1 MFSLPNLAIQ
11 IIAGGFVGFIT
22 NTFAINMLFKEYTRF
37 RFGGVIKKTKDEFI
51 LNISQLVEDSI
62 ITHETVYKEFSKD
75 TFRETIKVVLD
86 DILEKSLDETLG
98 DVKLGEIH
106 EFDAFVESAK
116 QNFEPDLDQGIQD
129 ILGALLRLTN
139 FKDTISTENLSGIIA
154 AAIKR
159 ASQTIENTDI
169 FETTM
174 HSIINHMQDVKGS
187 ELLNKSIID
196 TLKSKLNEFLNIQNN
211 NYTQQHRDYLI
222 SNVNVIFDALNI
234 ETLILTEYERAL
246 DINLKKMFFNPKD
259 HHAKQY
265 IDVKID
271 NLLNSNDVERLL
283 SDLIDAFIMYLSKV
297 DKTIFDVVSLTFDD
311 RFEKFMSKS
320 LPIVFS
326 EAALFIKKYS
336 AELDDII
343 IDTLDQSIEN
353 STGFR
358 AYLVKLIKNSL
369 LDYLKNKSAPTKVI
383 IEILEAQ
390 DEAEIKHLSDKII
403 AFVKHKKI
411 SELAKILIEN
421 KSIDS
426 DKIAR
431 YILKYISQI
440 LKNLPTNEM
449 DKFTNKTIKAYMS
462 QEVDQKIRR
471 WIDNSARSF
480 LMDLLVKASNL
491 NRLTSSLINTLTQH
505 LENASLKAVCTTQ
518 EASITA
524 YLKSEVLNQL
534 RDCDAK
540 LSNWAAGQ
548 LKKTFDDKPMD
559 ALIPKDMILTIGEA
573 LNKLA
578 KDRIG
583 NTLDTLSAYEV
594 KNAKSLTHK
603 VDNLTGKMS
612 HYLHVLMGDHLEKI
626 MQGNVKKLVK
636 DNLNKYS
643 ADEICDLVHGF
654 MGKELKPITRL
665 GALFGGLVGIIPG
678 IFQSVGS
685 FDPRT
690 IFMNVIIF
698 AFVGWFTNVLAIE
711 MLFKPYTN
719 NKIISNI
726 PYFKRFSVGFIIKNK
741 QDFAVNMAHFVKN
754 DLLDV
759 GGIEEKLDVFYS
771 SYKATLI
778 ERSREDGTKFLLD
791 FLEKNKTEHI
801 RWMKEKSLLSLN
813 QKKAEI
819 ATKIVAVIDDY
830 KFGDDLINSISD
842 VVVKAV
848 ADNTDKI
855 NDAINDLLFE
865 LTTSHRLNDFI
876 VKQMAELDISTCG
889 EIGAA
894 QMMDRV
900 KKDFKVDELMV
911 AFYNKNREKRLSD
924 LIDPKSSDQ
933 VMSPIIDYL
942 LSKENLEKV
951 YSAVTSFF
959 QTEFNKDQTIDRAWH
974 GAIKKYGDRLITEFF
989 TSTNESLI
997 KLIDNHKKEFS
1008 NFVNQKIKDDLST
1021 FKKWGY
1027 NVLNMNQLVE
1037 NTVNELVKVPVPEF
1051 INKTRNDLESLVFN
1065 LVEKS
1070 VYTVKTSKIDN
1081 FIEKTGFDSIITA
1094 FIDKEDEN
1102 STVKKSL
1109 VNILGM
1115 LTDELGKV
1123 HLFTVAEIF
1132 DLDSKQKMVV
1142 RFEQEFLY
1150 AEKVMTDVIDR
1161 AQQAMTTQVSAL
1173 IHHYLFDVKAHCG
1186 DSKVLIFSKT
1196 EAHKK
1201 NLHHLIGAV
1210 GLDEMMR
1217 HIVRDNSYKVL
1228 SAFAYNQS
1236 VTDLIGKDRLGAV
1249 LCDGLKNVFEKE
1261 DFDDS
1266 LEEFIGTYYSVL
1278 LDKFPDTVPDAFMNA
1293 SLSYLTDAAFV
1304 SIKPNMNKILSD
1316 INFDLIT
1323 EKAINNMS
1331 GKEIHKLFYDFA
1343 GRYFKKLKLYG
1354 AFGGFFGINSL
1365 LGIIVGIPFV
1375 AYEALSGKGY
1385 IDR

>member
-37 RFGGVIKKTKDEFI
+37 KFGGVIKKTKDEFI
-51 LNISQLVEDSI
+51 VNISQLVEDSI
-62 ITHETVYKEFSKD
+62 ITHETVHKEFSKD
-75 TFRETIKVVLD
+75 TFRETIKIVLD
-86 DILEKSLDETLG
+86 DILEKSLDKTLG
-98 DVKLGEIH
+98 DVKLGEMPA
-106 EFDAFVESAK
+106 FDAFVKNVK
-116 QNFEPDLDQGIQD
+116 QNFEPDIDQGIQD
-129 ILGALLRLTN
+129 ILGALLGLTN
-139 FKDTISTENLSGIIA
+139 FKDTISTENLSNLIEA
-154 AAIKR
+154 VSKR
-159 ASQTIENTDI
+159 ASQTIEHTDI
-169 FETTM
+169 FETIM
-174 HSIINHMQDVKGS
+174 HSIINHMQEVKGS
-187 ELLNKSIID
+187 TLLNERVID
-196 TLKSKLNEFLNIQNN
+196 TIKSKLNEFLNIQNN

-222 SNVNVIFDALNI
+222 SNINVIFDALNI

-246 DINLKKMFFNPKD
+246 DINLKNLLFNPKE

-283 SDLIDAFIMYLSKV
+283 SDLIDAFIMYLSKM

-311 RFEKFMSKS
+311 RLEKFMSKL
-320 LPIVFS
+320 LPILFS

-336 AELDDII
+336 AELDGII
-343 IDTLDQSIEN
+343 IDTLDQSIES

-358 AYLVKLIKNSL
+358 SYLVKLIKKSL

-390 DEAEIKHLSDKII
+390 DEAEIKRLSDKII
-403 AFVKHKKI
+403 AFVKHRKI
-411 SELAKILIEN
+411 SEIAKILVDN

-431 YILKYISQI
+431 YILKYISKI
-440 LKNLPTNEM
+440 LKKLPTDGS
-449 DKFTNKTIKAYMS
+449 DKFTNKTIKVYMS

-471 WIDNSARSF
+471 WIENSARSF
-480 LMDLLVKASNL
+480 IMDLLVKASNL
-491 NRLTSSLINTLTQH
+491 NRLTTSLINTLTQH
-505 LENASLKAVCTTQ
+505 LENASLKAFCTSH

-524 YLKSEVLNQL
+524 YLKSEALNQL
-534 RDCDAK
+534 RNCDANR
-540 LSNWAAGQ
+540 SNWAAGQ
-548 LKKTFDDKPMD
+548 LKKTFDDKPLD
-559 ALIPKDMILTIGEA
+559 ALIPKDVILTIG
-573 LNKLA
+573 NTFNNLA
-578 KDRIG
+578 KDHIG
-583 NTLDTLSAYEV
+583 NTLDTLSTYEV

-603 VDNLTGKMS
+603 VDHLTGKMS
-612 HYLHVLMGDHLEKI
+612 RYLHVLIGDHLEKI
-626 MQGNVKKLVK
+626 MQGNVKNLVK

-678 IFQSVGS
+678 LFQSVGS
-685 FDPRT
+685 FDPRM
-690 IFMNVIIF
+690 IIMNVIIF

-711 MLFKPYTN
+711 MLFKPYTR
-719 NKIISNI
+719 NKILGNI

-759 GGIEEKLDVFYS
+759 DGIEEKLEVFYS
-771 SYKATLI
+771 SYKAILI
-778 ERSREDGTKFLLD
+778 ERSREDGIKYVLD

-801 RWMKEKSLLSLN
+801 HWMKEKLLLSLN

-819 ATKIVAVIDDY
+819 ATKIMAVIDNY
-830 KFGDDLINSISD
+830 KFGDDLIVSMSD
-842 VVVKAV
+842 LVVKAV
-848 ADNTDKI
+848 VDNTDKI

-865 LTTSHRLNDFI
+865 LTTTHRLNDFI
-876 VKQMAELDISTCG
+876 VKQMADWDISTFG

-894 QMMDRV
+894 QMMDRL
-900 KKDFKVDELMV
+900 KKDIKVDELVV
-911 AFYNKNREKRLSD
+911 AFYNKNRDKRLSD
-924 LIDPKSSDQ
+924 LIGPTISDQ
-933 VMSPIIDYL
+933 VVSPIIDYL
-942 LSKENLEKV
+942 LSKENLEKI

-959 QTEFNKDQTIDRAWH
+959 QTEFNKDQTIDQAWH
-974 GAIKKYGDRLITEFF
+974 GAIKKYGDRLISEFF
-989 TSTNESLI
+989 TSSNESLV
-997 KLIDNHKKEFS
+997 KFIDNHKKEFS
-1008 NFVNQKIKDDLST
+1008 IFVNQKILDDLSI

-1027 NVLNMNQLVE
+1027 NVLNLNHLVE
-1037 NTVNELVKVPVPEF
+1037 NTVNDLVKGPVPEF
-1051 INKTRNDLESLVFN
+1051 IDKTRNDLESLVFN

-1070 VYTVKTSKIDN
+1070 VYSVKISKIDN
-1081 FIEKTGFDSIITA
+1081 FIEKTGFDSIITT
-1094 FIDKEDEN
+1094 FIDKEDEH

-1109 VNILGM
+1109 VNILG
-1115 LTDELGKV
+1115 TIADELGKV

-1132 DLDSKQKMVV
+1132 DLDSKQKMKA
-1142 RFEQEFLY
+1142 RFEQKFLY
-1150 AEKVMTDVIDR
+1150 AKKVMTDVFDKE
-1161 AQQAMTTQVSAL
+1161 QKKLKKQVGEL
-1173 IHHYLFDVKAHCG
+1173 IHHYLFDVKVHCS
-1186 DSKVLIFSKT
+1186 DSKVLIFNKT
-1196 EAHKK
+1196 EAHK
-1201 NLHHLIGAV
+1201 NDLHHLVGAT
-1210 GLDEMMR
+1210 GFYDKMH
-1217 HIVRDNSYKVL
+1217 HIVRDNTYKAL

-1236 VTDLIGKDRLGAV
+1236 VAELIGNDRLDAV
-1249 LCDGLKNVFEKE
+1249 LSDGLENILAKE

-1266 LEEFIGTYYSVL
+1266 LEEFIGMYYSVL
-1278 LDKFPDTVPDAFMNA
+1278 LEKFLDTVPDAFINA

-1304 SIKPNMNKILSD
+1304 SIKPNMDKILSD
-1316 INFDLIT
+1316 INFDRIT

-1354 AFGGFFGINSL
+1354 VYGGFFGINSL

-1375 AYEALSGKGY
+1375 AYEALSGK
-1385 IDR
+1385 RKKK